1 MLFSAISITDHKY
14 SYTNE
19 VTPVFFFYQAKEISL
34 ADLQENYIEALNKL
48 VSENQ
53 QLQKDL
59 MDTKSQ
65 LEISTQMCKKNHD
78 RIFKPTHSRIP
89 VFK

>member
-1 MLFSAISITDHKY
+1 MIL
-14 SYTNE
+14 
-19 VTPVFFFYQAKEISL
+19 VFFLYQAKEISL

-65 LEISTQMCKKNHD
+65 LEHATHMCKKKD
-78 RIFKPTHSRIP
+78 GRIFKPARSRAAE
-89 VFK
+89 FKNTEFK